1 MGALFLALLELTFV
15 MVSVMLFHS
24 LRKSIGSSPFYLSL
38 GMFFVLGQIVTS
50 SNLMID
56 PGVSGLQVNL
66 GHTMLMAPYLVALLI
81 VYVVDGTLEAQ
92 RLIIGFLAVLVGFY
106 FLASVITSQCAWS
119 TYVTEAEDNS
129 RYLRAVF
136 EQSKRTV
143 LASSVATVGDLFV
156 LPVVFQFFYNRK
168 ARLYFAVLGTLV
180 FTQVIDS
187 FVYQAI
193 ALPHLEDWWGQLRAT
208 YLARAGSLLWLSVL
222 TTVYLAMVPIDTSGS
237 RRPMDIILDFLRAYG
252 QMRELRQSLREWE
265 GRYRTV
271 IQSISDLIFIADQDG
286 RVLNANPAALKVLGL
301 HVSDSFRL
309 QDVIRSAEEKP
320 WEWAEIWH
328 TLRQQGPGG
337 AGISR
342 LDCRAVPRGGGEV
355 LELDASISQGELGEA
370 PVAVVSARDV
380 TARHRLERERR
391 QLEEQLIHVQRMDA
405 VGQLAG
411 GVAHDFNNL
420 LHTIRGSL
428 DALNKQWDLSA
439 PSRAMVSNIEEATAR
454 ASELTRQ
461 LLGFARRG
469 KYQLDRHDTAD
480 IVDTVRALFEPV
492 AGHNM
497 QLRVIVAPEPMIV
510 MADATQIQQV
520 FLNLLLNARDAVQS
534 KGEAGGRIVL
544 RAEVA
549 SEHTPGWAFRTDPA
563 AEPKQYLCVRIRDN
577 GTGMSPETMKSLFTP
592 FFTTKG
598 VGKGTGMGLAM
609 AYGCV
614 GNHHGWIHVE
624 SELGKGSEF
633 TVFLPRL

>member
-1 MGALFLALLELTFV
+1 MGALLLALLELTFV
-15 MVSVMLFHS
+15 MVSVML
-24 LRKSIGSSPFYLSL
+24 KSIGSSPFYLSL

-66 GHTMLMAPYLVALLI
+66 GHTMLLAPYLVALLI
-81 VYVVDGTLEAQ
+81 VYIVDGTQEAQ
-92 RLIIGFLAVLVGFY
+92 RLILGFLALLVGY
-106 FLASVITSQCAWS
+106 YYLASVITSQCAWS
-119 TYVTEAEDNS
+119 TYVTEAADNS
-129 RYLRAVF
+129 GYLQAVF
-136 EQSKRTV
+136 QESKRTV

-168 ARLYFAVLGTLV
+168 ARLFFSVLGTLV
-180 FTQVIDS
+180 LTQVIDS

-193 ALPHLEDWWGQLRAT
+193 ATPHLEDWWTQLRAT
-208 YLARAGSLLWLSVL
+208 YLARAGSLIWLSAL

-237 RRPMDIILDFLRAYG
+237 RRPLDIVLDFFRAHG

-265 GRYRTV
+265 GRYRIV
-271 IQSISDLIFIADQDG
+271 VQSIGDLIFIADAEG

-301 HVSDSFRL
+301 RVGDAFRL
-309 QDVIRSAEEKP
+309 QDVMRSAEDQP
-320 WEWAEIWH
+320 WDWAEVWRA
-328 TLRQQGPGG
+328 LRQEGPGG
-337 AGISR
+337 AGIPH
-342 LDCRAVPRGGGEV
+342 LDCRAVPRAGGDV
-355 LELDASISQGELGEA
+355 LELDASVSQGELGEA

-380 TARHRLERERR
+380 TARRRLERERR
-391 QLEEQLIHVQRMDA
+391 QLEEQLIHVQRMEA

-439 PSRAMVSNIEEATAR
+439 PSRAMVGNIEEATAR

-469 KYQLDRHDTAD
+469 KYQLDRHDIAD
-480 IVDTVRALFEPV
+480 IVDGVRALFEPV
-492 AGHNM
+492 AGSNI
-497 QLRVIVAPEPMIV
+497 QVRAIVAPDPMIV
-510 MADATQIQQV
+510 MADATQVQQV
-520 FLNLLLNARDAVQS
+520 FLNLLLNARDAIQA
-534 KGEAGGRIVL
+534 KGDAGGRIVL

-549 SEHTPGWAFRTDPA
+549 SEHTPGWAFRVDPA
-563 AEPKQYLCVRIRDN
+563 AEPSRYACIRVRDN
-577 GTGMSPETMKSLFTP
+577 GTGMSPETMKNLFTP

-609 AYGCV
+609 AYGCI

-633 TVFLPRL
+633 FVFLPRL